1 MDFRSGGWLI
11 GGRPTGLLIR
21 GDHLFLNYLFFF
33 GQWWLINRE
42 GFINPHLALLHLH
55 FSILHQ
61 LQCALGVITQ
71 DSDELRSPFFR
82 CEAIAKRRNHRNLH
96 TPLQPRSSGHTK
108 PESQNPGTVS
118 YISYTGKQ
126 RTVCVCAMCLLMS
139 YTARR
144 WEIGWN
150 CQLGWSFSAWAS
162 HQSHKKYLQS
172 MEWTFLE
179 TRPMWNSAKLQGFAP
194 GFWFSHI
201 CWRWIPGNEIQ
212 LKFTFS
218 NAELF
223 GFFGPFTVFPPQHL
237 ISFVANHLESDA
249 ESYWIKI
256 IWNPC
261 HHLSKSHMKI
271 YMTSQITYILI
282 YIEILK

>member
-1 MDFRSGGWLI
+1 
-11 GGRPTGLLIR
+11 
-21 GDHLFLNYLFFF
+21 
-33 GQWWLINRE
+33 
-42 GFINPHLALLHLH
+42 
-55 FSILHQ
+55 
-61 LQCALGVITQ
+61 
-71 DSDELRSPFFR
+71 
-82 CEAIAKRRNHRNLH
+82 
-96 TPLQPRSSGHTK
+96 
-108 PESQNPGTVS
+108 
-118 YISYTGKQ
+118 
-126 RTVCVCAMCLLMS
+126 
-139 YTARR
+139 
-144 WEIGWN
+144 
-150 CQLGWSFSAWAS
+150 
-162 HQSHKKYLQS
+162 
-172 MEWTFLE
+172 
-179 TRPMWNSAKLQGFAP
+179 
-194 GFWFSHI
+194 
-201 CWRWIPGNEIQ
+201 

>member
-1 MDFRSGGWLI
+1 MNWDCLSF
-11 GGRPTGLLIR
+11 GRA
-21 GDHLFLNYLFFF
+21 
-33 GQWWLINRE
+33 Q
-42 GFINPHLALLHLH
+42 
-55 FSILHQ
+55 
-61 LQCALGVITQ
+61 
-71 DSDELRSPFFR
+71 

-150 CQLGWSFSAWAS
+150 CQLGWSFSSWAS

-179 TRPMWNSAKLQGFAP
+179 TRPMWNSAKMQGFAP

-201 CWRWIPGNEIQ
+201 CWRWSPGNEVQ
-212 LKFTFS
+212 LKS
-218 NAELF
+218 I
-223 GFFGPFTVFPPQHL
+223 FFMVFPRSIWSYCGESSWIRHRIILNQNHMKSVS
-237 ISFVANHLESDA
+237 SFVQISYENISD
-249 ESYWIKI
+249 
-256 IWNPC
+256 N
-261 HHLSKSHMKI
+261 LR
-271 YMTSQITYILI
+271 
-282 YIEILK
+282 